1 MYIDHTMPYK
11 SIIVSVVPVIIENIL
26 SDWSITANIS
36 SLLIIQYVIS
46 DDLNIP
52 RYYISLNK
60 I

>member
-11 SIIVSVVPVIIENIL
+11 SIIVSVVLVIIENIL

-46 DDLNIP
+46 DDLNIS
-52 RYYISLNK
+52 RYYRYSRY
-60 I
+60 